1 MRRLGGLFVLLAALI
16 AGPALAAPPSGPL
29 AIVDVGVI
37 DGTGAPRQPHRTVLV
52 RDGRIQAVKPAGAP
66 VPKGY
71 RRIDGRGMTL
81 IPGLWDM
88 HVHSLWDPS
97 APKVF
102 LPRFVAYGVTSV
114 RDMGGNE
121 AGWRAGRDFMAD
133 SPDWAPRLYAAGM
146 ILDGP
151 RPVQA
156 EVSIAVADAAEARA
170 AVDQLAD
177 EGADFIKVYTLL
189 PREAFLAAA
198 DEARKR
204 GLRIVGHL
212 PASVSVDEAI
222 AAGMSDIEHM
232 VAETGGYCP
241 RDNEAACGPI
251 FVRLAAARIA
261 QTPTL
266 RVRQVRATLADP
278 LGWASD
284 PDLALMP
291 AVVRRDWLA
300 ELAGRDPAK
309 VELNARR
316 KADFAHEDWM
326 ATGLIRAGAPILV
339 GTDSG
344 TSFVYPGRSLH
355 EELMLLCQA
364 GLTPLQAIAAATGQ
378 AADFMGA
385 NSGYVLPGRDADLVL
400 LAADPSREIANT
412 RRIVAVVRLGVLH
425 DRAELDKVLARKPD

>member
-1 MRRLGGLFVLLAALI
+1 MRRLAGWLILLAAFM
-16 AGPALAAPPSGPL
+16 AGPALAAPPL

-37 DGTGAPRQPHRTVLV
+37 DGTGSPRQPHRTVLV
-52 RDGRIQAVKPAGAP
+52 RDGRIQAVTPADRRA
-66 VPKGY
+66 PKGY

-88 HVHSLWDPS
+88 HVHTLWDPGV
-97 APKVF
+97 PKVF

-121 AGWRAGRDFMAD
+121 AGWRAGRDFIAGN
-133 SPDWAPRLYAAGM
+133 PDWSPRVYAAGM

-156 EVSIAVADAAEARA
+156 DISIPIADAAQARA
-170 AVDQLAD
+170 AVDRLAD

-204 GLRIVGHL
+204 GLRVVGHL
-212 PASVSVDEAI
+212 PASVTVDEAI

-251 FVRLAAARIA
+251 FDRLAAARIA

-266 RVRQVRATLADP
+266 RVRQIRATLADP
-278 LGWASD
+278 LGWADD
-284 PDLALMP
+284 PELALMP
-291 AVVRRDWLA
+291 AAVRRDWLA

-309 VELNARR
+309 AALNASR

-344 TSFVYPGRSLH
+344 TGFVYPGRSLH
-355 EELMLLCQA
+355 EELMLLSRA
-364 GLTPLQAIAAATGQ
+364 GLTPVQTIAAATGQ

-385 NSGYVLPGRDADLVL
+385 NSGRILPGRDADLVL
-400 LAADPSREIANT
+400 LAADPSHDIANT

-425 DRAELDKVLARKPD
+425 DRAELDAVLACKPA